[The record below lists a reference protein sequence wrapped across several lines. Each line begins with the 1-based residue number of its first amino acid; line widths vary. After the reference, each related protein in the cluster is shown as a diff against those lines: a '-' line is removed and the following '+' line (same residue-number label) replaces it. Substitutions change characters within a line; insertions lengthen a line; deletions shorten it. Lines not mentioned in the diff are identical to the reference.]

1 MSIEIRAQLLDT
13 IRKERLGIREIAKR
27 FRKRPQAIISLI
39 KEMENE
45 GLLETYSDE
54 TRSRGRP
61 KKMLKQT
68 ALGEDYLE
76 TFRRLKLKTLR
87 ANRNDLL
94 KAKKDAEYVNRLI
107 VRGKNPYQAF
117 TELNDLV
124 RASRDSA

>member
-13 IRKERLGIREIAKR
+13 IRKERLGIRETAKR

-68 ALGEDYLE
+68 VLGEDYLE

>member
-13 IRKERLGIREIAKR
+13 IRKERLGIRETAKR

>member
-68 ALGEDYLE
+68 VLGEDYLE

-87 ANRNDLL
+87 ANKNDLL

-107 VRGKNPYQAF
+107 VRGKNPYQTF